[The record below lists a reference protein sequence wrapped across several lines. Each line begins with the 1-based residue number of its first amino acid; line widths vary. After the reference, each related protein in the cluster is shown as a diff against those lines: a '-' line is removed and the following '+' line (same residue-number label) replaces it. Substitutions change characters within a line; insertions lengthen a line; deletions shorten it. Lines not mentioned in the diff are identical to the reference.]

1 MKPLTAT
8 RLADAMG
15 IGIGTAELW
24 VSHVNSALGLC
35 GCTTPEQVAMWIA
48 QVREESAGLSRLRE
62 SLDYSVDALLTKF
75 GRHRISEEDARKY
88 GREGKRPANQPAIAD
103 CLYGGEWGL
112 KNLGNRPGT
121 DDAWRNIGHGPI
133 QITGRANLL
142 ACGAFLGLDLVS
154 DPTQLELR
162 ATGAAST
169 AWFWNKHGLTKFGG
183 DVVTVTKKITGGDH
197 GLSKRQAWYAKA
209 LSVLSGGGS

>member
-1 MKPLTAT
+1 MKPLSPQ

-15 IGIGTAELW
+15 IGLASAELW
-24 VSHVNSALGLC
+24 VSHVNSALGMC
-35 GCTTPEQVAMWIA
+35 GCSTPEQVAMWIA

-88 GREGKRPANQPAIAD
+88 GRTASRPANQPAIAD

-112 KNLGNRPGT
+112 KHLGNRPGT
-121 DDAWRNIGHGPI
+121 DDARRNIGHGPI

-169 AWFWNKHGLTKFGG
+169 AWFWNKHKLAQYGG
-183 DVVTVTKKITGGDH
+183 DVARVTLAITGGAN
-197 GLSKRQAWYAKA
+197 GLSKRQGWHAKA
-209 LSVLSGGGS
+209 LAVLSGGP

>member
-1 MKPLTAT
+1 MKPLSPQ

-15 IGIGTAELW
+15 IGLASAELW
-24 VSHVNSALGLC
+24 VAHVNTALGMC
-35 GCTTPEQVAMWIA
+35 GCSTPEQVAMWIA

-88 GREGKRPANQPAIAD
+88 GRTASRPANQPAIAD

-112 KNLGNRPGT
+112 KHLGNRPGT
-121 DDAWRNIGHGPI
+121 DDARRNIGHGPI

-169 AWFWNKHGLTKFGG
+169 AWFWNKHKLAQYGG
-183 DVVTVTKKITGGDH
+183 DVARVTLAITGGAN
-197 GLSKRQAWYAKA
+197 GLSKRQGWHAKA
-209 LSVLSGGGS
+209 LAVLSGG

>member
-1 MKPLTAT
+1 MKPLSPQ

-15 IGIGTAELW
+15 IGLASAELW
-24 VSHVNSALGLC
+24 VSHVQTALALC
-35 GCTTPEQVAMWIA
+35 GCATVEHVAQWIA

-75 GRHRISEEDARKY
+75 GRHRISEEDARAF
-88 GREGKRPANQPAIAD
+88 GREGKRPANQREIAMRI
-103 CLYGGEWGL
+103 YGGEWGL
-112 KNLGNRPGT
+112 KHLGNRPGT
-121 DDAWRNIGHGPI
+121 DDPWRNIGHGPI

-142 ACGAFLGLDLVS
+142 ACGAFLGIDLTG

-169 AWFWNKHGLTKFGG
+169 AWFWNKHKLTQHGG
-183 DVVTVTKKITGGDH
+183 NVERVTLAITGGAN
-197 GLSKRQAWYAKA
+197 GLSKRVAWYGKA
-209 LSVLSGGGS
+209 LAVLSGG

>member
-1 MKPLTAT
+1 MKPLSPQ

-15 IGIGTAELW
+15 IGQASAELW
-24 VSHVNSALGLC
+24 VSHVNTALGMC

-88 GREGKRPANQPAIAD
+88 GRTASRPANQPAIAD

-112 KNLGNRPGT
+112 KYLGNRPGT
-121 DDAWRNIGHGPI
+121 DDARRNIGHGPI

-169 AWFWNKHGLTKFGG
+169 AWFWNKHKLAQYGG
-183 DVVTVTKKITGGDH
+183 DVARVTLAITGGAN
-197 GLSKRQAWYAKA
+197 GLSKRQGWHAKA
-209 LSVLSGGGS
+209 LAVLSGG

>member
-15 IGIGTAELW
+15 IGQASAELW
-24 VSHVNSALGLC
+24 VSHVNTALTLC
-35 GCTTPEQVAMWIA
+35 GCTTPEHVAQWIA

-75 GRHRISEEDARKY
+75 GRHRISEADARAF
-88 GREGKRPANQPAIAD
+88 GREGKRPANQREIAN

-112 KNLGNRPGT
+112 KYLGNRPGT
-121 DDAWRNIGHGPI
+121 DDAWRNIGRGPI

-142 ACGAFLGLDLVS
+142 ACGAFLGVDLVG
-154 DPTQLELR
+154 DPSQLELR

-169 AWFWNKHGLTKFGG
+169 AWFWNKHGLTKFGN
-183 DVVTVTKKITGGDH
+183 DVKTVTHKIKGGTD
-197 GLSKRQAWYAKA
+197 GWQKRQTWYDKA
-209 LSVLSGGGS
+209 LSVLAG

>member
-1 MKPLTAT
+1 MKPLSPQ

-15 IGIGTAELW
+15 IGLASAELW
-24 VSHVNSALGLC
+24 VSHVNSALGMC
-35 GCTTPEQVAMWIA
+35 GCSTPEQVAMWIA

-88 GREGKRPANQPAIAD
+88 GRTASRPANQPAIAD

-112 KNLGNRPGT
+112 KHLGNRPGT
-121 DDAWRNIGHGPI
+121 DDARRNIGHGPI

-169 AWFWNKHGLTKFGG
+169 AWFWNKHKLAQYGG

-197 GLSKRQAWYAKA
+197 GLSKRQAWYGKA
-209 LSVLSGGGS
+209 LAVLSGG

>member
-15 IGIGTAELW
+15 IGLASSELW
-24 VSHVNSALGLC
+24 VSHVNTALGMC
-35 GCTTPEQVAMWIA
+35 GCSTPEQVAMWIA

-88 GREGKRPANQPAIAD
+88 GRTASRPANQPAIAD

-112 KNLGNRPGT
+112 KYLGNRHGT
-121 DDAWRNIGHGPI
+121 DDARRNIGHGPI

-154 DPTQLELR
+154 DPSQLELR

-169 AWFWNKHGLTKFGG
+169 AWFWDKHKLTQYGG
-183 DVVTVTKKITGGDH
+183 DVATVTKKITGGDH
-197 GLSKRQAWYAKA
+197 GLSKRQAWYDKA
-209 LSVLSGGGS
+209 LAVLSGS

>member
-1 MKPLTAT
+1 MKPLTPT

-15 IGIGTAELW
+15 IGQASAELW
-24 VSHVNSALGLC
+24 VSHVNTALGMC
-35 GCTTPEQVAMWIA
+35 GCSTVEHAAQWVA

-88 GREGKRPANQPAIAD
+88 GRTASRPANQPAIAD

-112 KNLGNRPGT
+112 KHLGNRPGT
-121 DDAWRNIGHGPI
+121 DDARRNIGHGPI
-133 QITGRANLL
+133 QVTGRANLL
-142 ACGAFLGLDLVS
+142 ACGTFLGIDLVS

-169 AWFWNKHGLTKFGG
+169 AWFWNKHKLTQYGG
-183 DVVTVTKKITGGDH
+183 DVEKVTRAINGGTN
-197 GLSKRQAWYAKA
+197 GLADRQARYDKA
-209 LSVLSGGGS
+209 LAVLSGG